1 LFSETEEKGRGRG
14 RREAAGAWEKALPTA
29 PLTSIPY
36 LHLPSLISQL
46 HSHLLDPL
54 REYMHIFL

>member
-1 LFSETEEKGRGRG
+1 LFSETEEKGRGR
-14 RREAAGAWEKALPTA
+14 REAAAAAAWEKALPTA

-46 HSHLLDPL
+46 HPHLLDPL
-54 REYMHIFL
+54 REYIHIFV